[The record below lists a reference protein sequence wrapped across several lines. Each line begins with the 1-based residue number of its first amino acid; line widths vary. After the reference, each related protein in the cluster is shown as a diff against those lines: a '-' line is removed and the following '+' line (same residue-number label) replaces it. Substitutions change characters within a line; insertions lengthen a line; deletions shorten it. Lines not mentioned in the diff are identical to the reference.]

1 MKYLLGLI
9 LAFSMISPTFAEIK
23 EFSPVKVIVDT
34 ERGIVLREPRQM
46 DYDNYKDVFKLE
58 KPRSLKDLIL
68 GRKSCGGGCGA

>member
-1 MKYLLGLI
+1 MKYLMGLVMV
-9 LAFSMISPTFAEIK
+9 LALSMSTFAEIK

-58 KPRSLKDLIL
+58 APRSLKDLIL
-68 GRKSCGGGCGA
+68 GRKSCGK